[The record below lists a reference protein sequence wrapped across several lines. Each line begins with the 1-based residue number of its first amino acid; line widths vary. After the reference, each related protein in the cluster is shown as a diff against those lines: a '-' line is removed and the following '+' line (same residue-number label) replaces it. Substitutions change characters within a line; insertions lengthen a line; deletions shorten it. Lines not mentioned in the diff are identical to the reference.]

1 MAKLI
6 FKPQM
11 IFRSTFMYYVLTLA
25 FIICCLVT
33 LLGYMAIFCRRR
45 LVRTLVKPILTL
57 IYRKEIV
64 GLANLPKSGG
74 VVIACNH
81 QSWIDGIL
89 ILWLLPRN
97 VRFVVDEGNFSS
109 ALRRW
114 LANSFDSI
122 LMGSSPKSIA
132 RALIAARKALVENEV
147 VGIFPEGTISRTG
160 QLQGFKPGIC
170 KMVKGTDAVV
180 VPIYLH
186 GMWGSI
192 FSFSD
197 GKFFFKVP
205 TAFRRKITLYID
217 PALPT
222 DVTVS
227 SLRSKILA
235 MSAIATKDGRGMYPN
250 LPREVIRKWKKDS
263 NRIRIVDPE
272 GAVLS
277 GRQLLSDCLALQRI
291 IRRTFGRNNTT
302 VGILMPPCSGSVLA
316 NVSLAIDR
324 RVAVNLDYSL
334 PSQVL
339 NQSIDQVGIK
349 TVLSTAGFY
358 RKIDLNL
365 GAEVIL
371 LEDLKDKIPLKE
383 RLLASCQATLLPSV
397 ILERILRLDEL
408 KPDDIL
414 TIMATTGV
422 TNNSKKVL
430 LTQANISHAVET
442 IRQVIRANQKDVVI
456 CDDPVFDIR
465 GYAINVWATMALGL
479 LGVYCCYPHAVR
491 HIGELSMKYGVTI
504 LFSDSAFL
512 FDCIN
517 EIHPKQFSTLNV
529 VVVKSEKMPA
539 GLFDIFERRYG
550 VRPVEGYGSTEIG
563 PLAILNCP
571 PSRSVARYQSDRLEG
586 SVGRSAPGVA
596 VRIVAPG
603 DLNTQLPAG
612 ENGIL
617 LISGPN
623 VTVGHLGEK
632 ELMSDETLGEWFVTG
647 DTAFEDEMG
656 FVHIADRA
664 SSF

>member
-1 MAKLI
+1 MHYA
-6 FKPQM
+6 
-11 IFRSTFMYYVLTLA
+11 LTVV

-45 LVRTLVKPILTL
+45 LVRTIVKPILAL

-81 QSWIDGIL
+81 ESWIDGIL

-97 VRFVVDEGNFSS
+97 VRFIVDEGNFSS
-109 ALRRW
+109 AVRRW
-114 LANSFDSI
+114 LASSFDSI
-122 LMGSSPKSIA
+122 LMGSNPKSIA
-132 RALIAARKALVENEV
+132 RALIAARKALVENEI

-160 QLQGFKPGIC
+160 QLQAFRPGIC
-170 KMVKGTDAVV
+170 KMVKGTDAVI

-197 GKFFFKVP
+197 GKFFFKLP
-205 TAFRRKITLYID
+205 KAFKRKITLYID

-222 DVTVS
+222 DITVS

-235 MSAIATKDGRGMYPN
+235 MSARASKDAIGVYPN
-250 LPREVIRKWKKDS
+250 LPREVIREWKKDS
-263 NRIRIVDPE
+263 NRIRIVDPG
-272 GAVLS
+272 GAGRS

-291 IRRTFGRNNTT
+291 IRRTFDRNNTT
-302 VGILMPPCSGSVLA
+302 VGILMPPCSSSVLA
-316 NVSLAIDR
+316 NVSLAINR

-334 PSQVL
+334 NSQVL
-339 NQSIDQVGIK
+339 NESIDQIGIK
-349 TVLSTAGFY
+349 TVLSTADF
-358 RKIDLNL
+358 RQKIDFNL
-365 GAEVIL
+365 GAKVIL
-371 LEDLKDKIPLKE
+371 LEDLKDKISLKE
-383 RLLASCQATLLPSV
+383 RLLAIFQATLLPGF
-397 ILERILRLDEL
+397 IIERILHLDEL

-414 TIMATTGV
+414 TIMPKTGV
-422 TNNSKKVL
+422 SKNPKNVL

-456 CDDPVFDIR
+456 CDDPNFAIR

-479 LGVYCCYPHAVR
+479 LGVYCCYPHAIR

-517 EIHPKQFSTLNV
+517 EIDPKQFSKLSV
-529 VVVKSEKMPA
+529 VVVKSEKIPA
-539 GLFDIFERRYG
+539 DLFDIFERRYG

-571 PSRSVARYQSDRLEG
+571 PSRSVARYQPDRLEG

-596 VRIVAPG
+596 VRIVAPV

-612 ENGIL
+612 EKGAL

-623 VTVGHLGEK
+623 VMAGYLGEK
-632 ELMSDETLGEWFVTG
+632 ELTSDATLGGWFLTG
-647 DTAFEDEMG
+647 DTAFEDDMG